1 MFIKLD
7 AKSTMS
13 SGKDYKVIVAVDHI
27 GSVLD
32 APVGCQIICK
42 NGDMV
47 PVKNSLADVEGL
59 IKKALGGSGH
69 TLMV

>member
-7 AKSTMS
+7 AKSTMQG
-13 SGKDYKVIVAVDHI
+13 GKEYKVIVAVDHI

-47 PVKNSLADVEGL
+47 PVKNTLADVEKML
-59 IKKALGGSGH
+59 KQALGGSGH